1 MEIWKKVQL
10 KQLASASKL
19 EIAYSIALQFFNNL
33 GYEYCAFSM
42 TSHAPATH
50 LNPVHLNNYPHDWNI
65 QYEQNHYSSIDPI
78 VAHCNRSTLPI
89 LWDSHSFATTPELW
103 HALEDQGLQ
112 HGWSQPVHEPR
123 GAAVGM
129 LSVARSHCRVT
140 AFELYEQLGYSV
152 FICQKLQTLALQLTP
167 GTHPECDNQTHLSPR
182 EIEVLKWSAHGKTA
196 SDVAT
201 ILSLS
206 ERTVN
211 FHVNSAIKK
220 MGVANKMSAVVA
232 AVKSRMI

>member
-1 MEIWKKVQL
+1 MEIWKEVQL
-10 KQLASASKL
+10 KQLAAESTL

-42 TSHAPATH
+42 TSPNSGQQLTAIS
-50 LNPVHLNNYPHDWNI
+50 LNNYPHDWNT
-65 QYEQNHYSSIDPI
+65 QYKENQFNSVDPI
-78 VAHCNRSTLPI
+78 VAHCNHSILPI
-89 LWDSHSFATTPELW
+89 LWDSETFAKAPALW
-103 HALEDQGLQ
+103 HALNDQGMQ
-112 HGWSQPVHEPR
+112 HGWSQPVHDPDSV
-123 GAAVGM
+123 AIGM
-129 LSVARSHCRVT
+129 LSLARSNCRIT
-140 AFELYEQLGYSV
+140 AFELYEQLGYAV
-152 FICQKLQTLALQLTP
+152 FICQKLQALALRLT
-167 GTHPECDNQTHLSPR
+167 TNHKRQCINQSHLSPR
-182 EIEVLKWSAHGKTA
+182 EIEVLKWSAYGKTA

>member
-1 MEIWKKVQL
+1 MEIWKRVQL
-10 KQLASASKL
+10 KQLASAPRL

-42 TSHAPATH
+42 TSPALETRSNH
-50 LNPVHLNNYPHDWNI
+50 VNLNNYPHEWNT
-65 QYEQNHYSSIDPI
+65 QYEQNQYSSIDPI
-78 VAHCNRSTLPI
+78 VAHCNHSTLPI
-89 LWDSHSFATTPELW
+89 LWDSKTFATAPDLW
-103 HALEDQGLQ
+103 LALRHQGLQ
-112 HGWSQPVHEPR
+112 HGWSQPMHDPKSP
-123 GAAVGM
+123 AVGM
-129 LSVARSHCRVT
+129 LSVARSHCRVST
-140 AFELYEQLGYSV
+140 FEFYEQLGYSV
-152 FICQKLQTLALQLTP
+152 FICQRLQTLALELTS
-167 GTHPECDNQTHLSPR
+167 GNHPDCENHTHLSPR
-182 EIEVLKWSAHGKTA
+182 EIEVLKWSAYGKTA

-220 MGVANKMSAVVA
+220 MGVTNKMSAVVA